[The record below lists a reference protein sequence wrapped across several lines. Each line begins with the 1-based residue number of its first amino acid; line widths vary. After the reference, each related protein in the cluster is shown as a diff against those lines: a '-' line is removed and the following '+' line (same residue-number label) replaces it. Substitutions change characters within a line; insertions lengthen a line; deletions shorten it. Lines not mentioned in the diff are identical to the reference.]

1 MAIMKWDPFKE
12 MMNLQDEVRRM
23 FRKNFLRQEPRGD
36 ENEETWSPAI
46 NLYETDKNL
55 IGEAELPGLEIGDLE
70 ISIED
75 DVLHIEGER
84 RFSED
89 IKEENIL
96 RMETSFGRFERY
108 VPLPYKVDTE
118 KIDATVCN
126 GVLKITMPMLEEAK
140 PKHIPVKVA

>member
-23 FRKNFLRQEPRGD
+23 FRKNFLRQEPMGD
-36 ENEETWSPAI
+36 ENEETWSPAV
-46 NLYETDKNL
+46 NMYEKDNKL
-55 IGEAELPGLEIGDLE
+55 FVEVELPGLEIDDLE

-108 VPLPYKVDTE
+108 LPLPHEVDTE
-118 KIDATVCN
+118 RMDATVCN
-126 GVLKITMPMLEEAK
+126 GVLKISMLMLEQAK